1 MGNLDVARR
10 LIDDV
15 RAAGANEF
23 CVCAGSRNSP
33 LLVILSER
41 EGPPAQERRG
51 SLADARDDSLK
62 IFSFVDERSAAF
74 FALGRSKLHGN
85 PVAVV
90 TTSGTA
96 VAEMLPAA
104 IEAYYSGIP
113 LILISA
119 DRPARFRGTGAPQS
133 IEQIGL
139 FGVYADTSL
148 EAWTRTK
155 PLHLNVEFDEPLLGN
170 AE

>member
-10 LIDDV
+10 LIDEV
-15 RAAGANEF
+15 RGAGANEF

-33 LLVILSER
+33 LLAVLGDS
-41 EGPPAQERRG
+41 
-51 SLADARDDSLK
+51 DAKL
-62 IFSFVDERSAAF
+62 FSFVDERSAAF
-74 FALGRSKLHGN
+74 FALGRVKLHGN

-104 IEAYYSGIP
+104 IEAFYSGIP

-119 DRPARFRGTGAPQS
+119 DRPARFRGTGAPQA
-133 IEQIGL
+133 IEQLGL
-139 FGVYADTSL
+139 FGSYAETSL
-148 EAWTRTK
+148 ETWTRRR
-155 PLHLNVEFDEPLLGN
+155 PLHLNIEFDEPLLT
-170 AE
+170 

>member
-15 RAAGANEF
+15 RAAGAHEF

-33 LLVILSER
+33 LLAILGES
-41 EGPPAQERRG
+41 
-51 SLADARDDSLK
+51 DARL
-62 IFSFVDERSAAF
+62 FSFVDERSAAF
-74 FALGRSKLHGN
+74 FALGRVKRHGH

-133 IEQIGL
+133 IEQLGL
-139 FGVYADTSL
+139 FGVYTDTSI
-148 EAWTRTK
+148 ETWTRTK
-155 PLHLNVEFDEPLLGN
+155 PLHLNIEFDEPLL
-170 AE
+170 